1 MARARNIKPGLFK
14 NEILGVAD
22 PLLTILFQSLWCL
35 ADREGRLEDR
45 PLRIKAETFPYREGL
60 DVNGYLTELAR
71 LGFISRYSVSGCSYI
86 QVLNFAKHQNPHN
99 TEKKSEIPE
108 MSEESASCALTVSTP
123 LNNGTSR
130 ADSLNLIPDSPI
142 LIPDPLPASVTPA
155 EKISARKSSPE
166 VQEVF
171 DYWQQQRGHE
181 RAKLDEK
188 RQKAIKAR
196 LKDGYTVGDLCR
208 AVDGI
213 SKSSYHMG
221 QNDSRMVYDDIELIC
236 RTATNVDKFAKL
248 AEPQQFTDPGL
259 QHQVDILQQWMDKN
273 DD

>member
-14 NEILGVAD
+14 NELLGVAD
-22 PLLTILFQSLWCL
+22 PLLTLLFQSLWCL
-35 ADREGRLEDR
+35 ADRDGKLEDR

-71 LGFISRYSVSGCSYI
+71 LGFICRYSVSGIDYI
-86 QVLNFAKHQNPHN
+86 QVLNFSKHQNPHN
-99 TEKKSEIPE
+99 TEKKSEIPN
-108 MSEESASCALTVSTP
+108 MPEESASCPLTVKPT
-123 LNNGTSR
+123 LNNVTSR

-155 EKISARKSSPE
+155 EKVSARKGSPE
-166 VQEVF
+166 AQQVF

-181 RAKLDEK
+181 RARLDDK
-188 RQKAIKAR
+188 RLKAIKAR

-221 QNDSRMVYDDIELIC
+221 QNDSRSVYDDIELIC
-236 RTATNVDKFAKL
+236 RTAVNVDKFVKL
-248 AEPQQFTDPGL
+248 ADPQQFTDPGL
-259 QHQVDILQQWMDKN
+259 QRQVEILQDWMDKP
-273 DD
+273 